1 MSHSPLVTI
10 VMSTYNGEKF
20 IRAQLDSLIAQEYVN
35 WCLLIRDDGSSD
47 GTAEI
52 LGECQSRDARISIVR
67 DMHGNLGPARSFI
80 VLLQQVSSPIFMCCD
95 QDDIWLPHKVRNAV
109 SCFDSC
115 GDSPKLFFTDLVVVD
130 ADLNVLAD
138 SFMKF
143 QKFDPHRASSLKG
156 LLMQNVVVGC
166 TMAGNRALLN
176 LIQLSPQ
183 NDSVDM
189 LMHDWWLAL
198 LASAFGTIEYS
209 PVASILYRQH
219 GGNSLGASGSS
230 LARYLTMLRN
240 SKPWERASLYICKV
254 ALQCSAFGQAYGCS
268 LNRTDVAAIH
278 RVSALGSARSCIPL
292 VRALIAGLS
301 MNGWLRNVAL
311 ILSVIVHPTSRNR
324 AFSPRIV
331 DATKEV

>member
-52 LGECQSRDARISIVR
+52 LGEYQSRDARISIVR

-130 ADLNVLAD
+130 AVSVLD
-138 SFMKF
+138 
-143 QKFDPHRASSLKG
+143 QRH
-156 LLMQNVVVGC
+156 
-166 TMAGNRALLN
+166 NRRLGICN
-176 LIQLSPQ
+176 
-183 NDSVDM
+183 
-189 LMHDWWLAL
+189 H
-198 LASAFGTIEYS
+198 SAI
-209 PVASILYRQH
+209 
-219 GGNSLGASGSS
+219 
-230 LARYLTMLRN
+230 
-240 SKPWERASLYICKV
+240 
-254 ALQCSAFGQAYGCS
+254 
-268 LNRTDVAAIH
+268 
-278 RVSALGSARSCIPL
+278 
-292 VRALIAGLS
+292 
-301 MNGWLRNVAL
+301 
-311 ILSVIVHPTSRNR
+311 
-324 AFSPRIV
+324 
-331 DATKEV
+331 